1 MDTRVA
7 DDANLR
13 LKYKLFIIARTA
25 TRAQVGRS
33 IPRVRV
39 HTHSYRG
46 HREGHN
52 HRSSHTPCQHTQRSD
67 VRKATQK
74 TRAYFFFMMPKL
86 ITTTATT
93 ASGMNLRWHG
103 RQNMCSE

>member
-33 IPRVRV
+33 IPRARA
-39 HTHSYRG
+39 HTFIQRPSR
-46 HREGHN
+46 RPQ
-52 HRSSHTPCQHTQRSD
+52 HRSSHSTPCQHTQRSD

>member
-33 IPRVRV
+33 IPRARA
-39 HTHSYRG
+39 HTFIQRPSR
-46 HREGHN
+46 RPQ